1 MTKVMLAPK
10 HLDRNTMNTDRLE
23 MVLNNMDLQ
32 VQNRMKVAKPL
43 TFISFH
49 PGKQRILDC
58 KFVDRNCSTKIIT
71 SDCFITF
78 SHPIRSMDISLTEIF
93 QVLRICLYINILLS
107 YIQVDTAFSEK
118 KVLELPQFVQDLP
131 PKQFSRSL
139 SHEALEQKVWSPRRG
154 HKVDSY
160 NLV

>member
-1 MTKVMLAPK
+1 
-10 HLDRNTMNTDRLE
+10 
-23 MVLNNMDLQ
+23 
-32 VQNRMKVAKPL
+32 
-43 TFISFH
+43 
-49 PGKQRILDC
+49 
-58 KFVDRNCSTKIIT
+58 
-71 SDCFITF
+71 
-78 SHPIRSMDISLTEIF
+78 MDISLTEIF